1 MSVAY
6 EPRSF
11 HDDSPY
17 APVGEN
23 DHDHDHDPVGVDHL
37 GLNKYITGTEAN
49 VDDMADL
56 AAATYVHDHHDHHH
70 ERESVVSPFNT
81 ASVGPDSPDTAL
93 LVAPPN
99 VDPANVPIRDSSSE
113 MLGGG
118 GGAHEDVDVAHAY
131 TPATTRSKPVAKPQ
145 RIASKN
151 EDGLYE
157 CGWEGCK
164 EETKTFQRKCEWR

>member
-23 DHDHDHDPVGVDHL
+23 DHDHTDL
-37 GLNKYITGTEAN
+37 GLNKYINTEAN

-56 AAATYVHDHHDHHH
+56 AAATYDAATAGPP
-70 ERESVVSPFNT
+70 SPFHT
-81 ASVGPDSPDTAL
+81 SDSPAL
-93 LVAPPN
+93 DLGPVAVAVVGPPN
-99 VDPANVPIRDSSSE
+99 VDPTNLPIRESSTE
-113 MLGGG
+113 MLGSTN
-118 GGAHEDVDVAHAY
+118 DVGHHTHHHPSA
-131 TPATTRSKPVAKPQ
+131 RSKPIAKPI
-145 RIASKN
+145 RMVTKN

-157 CGWEGCK
+157 CRWHDCK
-164 EETKTFQRKCEWR
+164 EELKSFHRKCEWR